1 MERDHPTPE
10 NTVIP
15 EPLPV
20 DFANIPERLR
30 DFDHFVLWQYDLV
43 EDELKKPPFDPK
55 TGRRASVRRPDTWGS
70 FADAQRAYETRQ
82 FAGIG
87 IVLTADMGIV
97 GIDIDHC
104 IVAGQLTDEARAII
118 TALDSYTE
126 ASPSAGQ
133 ETGGGA
139 HIFVA
144 AKKPG
149 IFTRRGT
156 VEMYEDMRYLTV
168 TGHRIAN
175 TPHDVKPRHKELYGL
190 YHRIFQLENREQVQ
204 ENTGGGVGHRPT
216 VRYQQDLPDETVL
229 HKALQ
234 AKNGNNFRRYFN
246 GDTSLWEGA
255 RARHQSQSEA
265 DFTLVLMLLYW
276 TNKDQT
282 QVDRLFRQS
291 GLMREKWTRAIKGSE
306 TYGERIIKDAM
317 AKGNH

>member
-10 NTVIP
+10 NAVIP

-20 DFANIPERLR
+20 DIDNIPERLR
-30 DFDHFVLWQYDLV
+30 RYDHFVLWQYAIVD
-43 EDELKKPPFDPK
+43 DELKKPPFDPK

-70 FADAQRAYETRQ
+70 FADAQNAYATGH

-149 IFTRRGT
+149 ILTRRGN

-175 TPHDVKPRHKELYGL
+175 TPREVQPRHRELYSV
-190 YHRIFQLENREQVQ
+190 YHRIFHLDSKEQVQ
-204 ENTGGGVGHRPT
+204 ENTGGGVGQRPT
-216 VRYQQDLPDETVL
+216 MRYLLSRSDATVL

-234 AKNGNNFRRYFN
+234 AKNGDNFRRYFN

-255 RARHQSQSEA
+255 GARHQSQSEA

-276 TNKDQT
+276 TNRDST

-291 GLMREKWTRAIKGSE
+291 GLMREKWTRAVTGSE